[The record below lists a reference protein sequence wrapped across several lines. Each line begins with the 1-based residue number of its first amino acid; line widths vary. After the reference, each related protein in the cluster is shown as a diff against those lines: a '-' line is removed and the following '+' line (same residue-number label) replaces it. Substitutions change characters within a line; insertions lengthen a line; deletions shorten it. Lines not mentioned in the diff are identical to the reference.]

1 MFNLLRMDLYRIR
14 KSISVYVCFGLM
26 LAMCVMAVALIWLM
40 MTPEGQKTSVRITMI
55 TLEESKNAAQML
67 EDIDFVTFFRQIGMN
82 GGMYS
87 ILLGIW
93 LMLFLCS
100 DYQSGFIKNI
110 MALHQ
115 NRWSYIGSK
124 LIAAAIVNFLYLSLQ
139 FLFVLLLNE
148 ICGRMVPYTAFGD
161 VIFYLSWSWL
171 LTTAYCALIL
181 LLCVLTRSVAVGALS
196 VVLLGGGLLI
206 MPLYGI
212 LNLFHAADWLK
223 YSMYLSLSEGPNQYA
238 SLPDL
243 SVYAVGIGFL
253 VLYTIL
259 SGIALKKQDI

>member
-1 MFNLLRMDLYRIR
+1 
-14 KSISVYVCFGLM
+14 
-26 LAMCVMAVALIWLM
+26 MCVMAVALIWLM

-161 VIFYLSWSWL
+161 
-171 LTTAYCALIL
+171 
-181 LLCVLTRSVAVGALS
+181 
-196 VVLLGGGLLI
+196 
-206 MPLYGI
+206 
-212 LNLFHAADWLK
+212 
-223 YSMYLSLSEGPNQYA
+223 E
-238 SLPDL
+238 
-243 SVYAVGIGFL
+243 IGRAH
-253 VLYTIL
+253 V
-259 SGIALKKQDI
+259 